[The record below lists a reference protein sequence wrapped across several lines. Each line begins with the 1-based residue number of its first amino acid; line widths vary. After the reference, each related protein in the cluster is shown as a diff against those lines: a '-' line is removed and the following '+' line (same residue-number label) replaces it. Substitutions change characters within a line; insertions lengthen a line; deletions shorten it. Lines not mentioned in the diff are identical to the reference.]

1 MTSSST
7 TRPTTTATPEA
18 VADVVRR
25 YAATRGFAPS
35 VREIGDELGLE
46 LRAARAAVHQA
57 EAAGTIERRAGCR
70 RAIRAVD
77 PERGR
82 RRS

>member
-1 MTSSST
+1 MTTSS
-7 TRPTTTATPEA
+7 TRPPTTATPEA
-18 VADVVRR
+18 VANVVRR
-25 YAATRGFAPS
+25 FAAAKGFAPS
-35 VREIGDELGLE
+35 FREIGDELGIE

>member
-1 MTSSST
+1 MTTTST

-18 VADVVRR
+18 VANVVRR

-35 VREIGDELGLE
+35 VREIGDELRLDI
-46 LRAARAAVHQA
+46 RAARAAVHEA
-57 EAAGTIERRAGCR
+57 AAAGTIERRAGCP

-82 RRS
+82 RRR